1 MPSSGA
7 TRPSPRPLLSWS
19 SPPRPP
25 LSWRSHSTSLT
36 PSSERSPRASRSC
49 STPPGSLRPASSPS
63 STSSS
68 RSPSSPSSL
77 LFLSRSRS
85 WSQLKHPFTGSSAEL
100 LAAMQLAFST
110 STHASRGL
118 PSSIRCSFSRQML
131 LCCPFCSWPSTWWTC
146 FTCLRATPPSPSP
159 PPASSSTPSCSP
171 MVTCNLSIVISVTD
185 GSGGHL
191 SILKALVLV
200 KGRTATAI
208 TLTLPA
214 SLGMAGIEALFQY
227 RVIRPYRVAGTLHV
241 SVIWEAF
248 SIIYM
253 HSLLVVLD
261 TIITCTFL
269 ESCQSGIRSSWRKS
283 DDAVDMESEPKFSL
297 HV

>member
-1 MPSSGA
+1 MGMASKTIRRSFHAFFRSYQAFASAAALLVFPASAA
-7 TRPSPRPLLSWS
+7 TLLAQSLDLS
-19 SPPRPP
+19 SPVLRTISSRLAFLFDAAGFP
-25 LSWRSHSTSLT
+25 LSRFFSLVAAKASVYRIICGAPRRNAACVLHLYPRIARTSVFN
-36 PSSERSPRASRSC
+36 
-49 STPPGSLRPASSPS
+49 SLFVLSANAGVL
-63 STSSS
+63 
-68 RSPSSPSSL
+68 SL
-77 LFLSRSRS
+77 LFLAFNVVDM
-85 WSQLKHPFTGSSAEL
+85 LHLSSSNTT
-100 LAAMQLAFST
+100 LAFS
-110 STHASRGL
+110 ASGVIL
-118 PSSIRCSFSRQML
+118 YAFVL
-131 LCCPFCSWPSTWWTC
+131 
-146 FTCLRATPPSPSP
+146 AN
-159 PPASSSTPSCSP
+159 AV
-171 MVTCNLSIVISVTD
+171 VTCNLSIVISVTD

-227 RVIRPYRVAGTLHV
+227 RVIRPYRVGGTLHV

>member
-25 LSWRSHSTSLT
+25 PSWRSHSTSLP

-77 LFLSRSRS
+77 LSLSPSRS

-100 LAAMQLAFST
+100 LAAMQLAF
-110 STHASRGL
+110 
-118 PSSIRCSFSRQML
+118 
-131 LCCPFCSWPSTWWTC
+131 
-146 FTCLRATPPSPSP
+146 
-159 PPASSSTPSCSP
+159 
-171 MVTCNLSIVISVTD
+171 SIVISVTD

-200 KGRTATAI
+200 KGRTATAM

-227 RVIRPYRVAGTLHV
+227 RVIRPYRVGGTLHV

-248 SIIYM
+248 SIICM

-283 DDAVDMESEPKFSL
+283 DDAVDMASEPKFSL

>member
-1 MPSSGA
+1 MGIASKTIRRSLHAFFRSYQAFASTAALLVFPASAA
-7 TRPSPRPLLSWS
+7 TLLAQSLDLS
-19 SPPRPP
+19 SPV
-25 LSWRSHSTSLT
+25 
-36 PSSERSPRASRSC
+36 
-49 STPPGSLRPASSPS
+49 LR
-63 STSSS
+63 TISS
-68 RSPSSPSSL
+68 RLAFLFDAAGFPPSRFFSL
-77 LFLSRSRS
+77 VNIKLSQSIFTFVS
-85 WSQLKHPFTGSSAEL
+85 TLPFTL
-100 LAAMQLAFST
+100 TFLVAAKASVYRLAF
-110 STHASRGL
+110 
-118 PSSIRCSFSRQML
+118 
-131 LCCPFCSWPSTWWTC
+131 
-146 FTCLRATPPSPSP
+146 
-159 PPASSSTPSCSP
+159 
-171 MVTCNLSIVISVTD
+171 SIVISVTD

-200 KGRTATAI
+200 KGRTATAM

-227 RVIRPYRVAGTLHV
+227 RVIRPYRVGGTLHV

-248 SIIYM
+248 SIICM

-283 DDAVDMESEPKFSL
+283 NDAVDMASEPKFSL